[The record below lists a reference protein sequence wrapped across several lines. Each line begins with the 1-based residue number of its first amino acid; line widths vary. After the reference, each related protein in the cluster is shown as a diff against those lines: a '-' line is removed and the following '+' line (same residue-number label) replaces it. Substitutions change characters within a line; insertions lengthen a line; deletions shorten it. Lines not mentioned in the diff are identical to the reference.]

1 MNARAASR
9 LGWCLFAVS
18 AGLLVAGTAVVS
30 IPPSAKLPAADRL
43 DVLDVLFSLAYLV
56 FSLVGALIVSRRRE
70 NSVGWLFCAT
80 GFVNAV
86 WVFTRCYAIR
96 AVAGETNW
104 LPAGHAAAWLA
115 NVLPVPGGWLLLPVL
130 FLFPTGRPLSA
141 RWRRLIWLGGLSM
154 GAGMLAAAFEP
165 GPVAQIEAGVD
176 NPLGIASLRGPL
188 GALDHLLG
196 NFGVLQTLL
205 AAAGVACLIVRF
217 RHGESQERL
226 QLKWFAYASGFALL
240 MMVVL
245 AAHSIYS
252 GYLVFANGTRRE
264 KVRRGSVRW
273 RNASP
278 RCASLCPACGRWGR
292 SSSSVWA
299 SFTAASACAAA
310 FS

>member
-1 MNARAASR
+1 
-9 LGWCLFAVS
+9 
-18 AGLLVAGTAVVS
+18 
-30 IPPSAKLPAADRL
+30 L
-43 DVLDVLFSLAYLV
+43 DVLGVLFSLAYLV

-70 NSVGWLFCAT
+70 NSVGWLFCAI
-80 GFVNAV
+80 GFVNAL

-96 AVAGETNW
+96 TVAGETNW

-115 NVLPVPGGWLLLPVL
+115 NVLPVPGVWLLLPVL

-141 RWRRLIWLGGLSM
+141 RWRRLIWLGGLTM

-165 GPVAQIEAGVD
+165 GPVAQIEVGVD